1 MNLFKRIEMDFI
13 IEELSMNAWP
23 SIQTVVYDGWIIRLA
38 NGYTKRANSV
48 NPIYPSKINLEEKIE
63 YCKKLYTKYNLPTV
77 YKLVECNE
85 HKMIDKKLE
94 TLNYE
99 IVDITS
105 VQICNDIKI
114 LEKNYSGIN
123 VNIDFTGEW
132 INGFIGCNNIKTKF
146 IETLKIM
153 LKNITGNKIVVYKE
167 LDKEIVGCG
176 YGVIEN
182 GYIGLFD
189 IVVKENERGNGYGK
203 EIVQSILSVAG
214 NGGIKKS
221 YLQVVN
227 NNEIA
232 KRLYEKIGYREE
244 YKYWYRKI

>member
-1 MNLFKRIEMDFI
+1 MDFT

-48 NPIYPSKINLEEKIE
+48 NPIYQSKINLEEKIE

-77 YKLVECNE
+77 YKLVECDE
-85 HKMIDKKLE
+85 HKTIDKKLE

-123 VNIDFTGEW
+123 VNINFTEEW
-132 INGFIGCNNIKTKF
+132 TNGFIGCNNIKTEF
-146 IETLKIM
+146 IGTLKIM
-153 LKNITGNKIVVYKE
+153 LENITGNKIVVYKE

-214 NGGIKKS
+214 KDGIKKS

-227 NNEIA
+227 NNKIA